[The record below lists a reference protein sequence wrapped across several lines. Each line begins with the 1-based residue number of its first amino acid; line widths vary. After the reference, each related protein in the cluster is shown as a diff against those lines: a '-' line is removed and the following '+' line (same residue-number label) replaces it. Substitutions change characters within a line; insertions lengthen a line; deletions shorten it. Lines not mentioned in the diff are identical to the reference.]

1 MAIIMTRMETIP
13 ITEAKARIA
22 ELADRAQHEHAD
34 YTFTKNGRPAV
45 VMMSVAQYDS
55 LMETLSILSDPE
67 TRRDLAE
74 AAESG
79 EFTTEEDM
87 AELMG
92 ARLGRDPRA

>member
-1 MAIIMTRMETIP
+1 METIP
-13 ITEAKARIA
+13 ITEAKAKIA
-22 ELADRAQHEHAD
+22 ELADRAQREHAD

-67 TRRDLAE
+67 ARADLTE
-74 AAESG
+74 SAESE

-87 AELMG
+87 AELMN
-92 ARLGRDPRA
+92 ARLGKGSAA